1 MSPRPWYLVTFLLS
15 GMFWTFIA
23 VATDTAFYTGPAAT
37 ESFRSLYDH
46 LRRAPVITPL
56 NNLLYNTQTSNLAE
70 HGLHPHYQHL
80 FANLPQLLG
89 PALVI
94 LISMA
99 WPLTLDNFKSIIR
112 NSRLVSA
119 TTGILILSVIPHQEP
134 RFLLPCVPLLLTCI
148 LLPASERLLT
158 LFWTTWLLFNSLL
171 AILMGSYHQAGIVPA
186 QLSLPS
192 LVPQSLNDTHASAHN
207 VEIFW
212 WKTYPPPTYLLGSP
226 PPSHPKTGKPLNI
239 STVPLMGL
247 PQSEL
252 VFMLMQ
258 HVPTCDPSLIDYLS
272 IHKQHTE
279 VLVAAPVSAWR
290 LPDNK
295 YPDISD
301 FSFQVS
307 FSQPKASLGL
317 RQVAQFRRHV
327 NLDDM
332 DFGDDG
338 VWGTLARVVGRRGL
352 GIWRVE
358 RICEGRRDATGEEE
372 GEDGMFVM
380 DGDW

>member
-15 GMFWTFIA
+15 GVFWTSIA

-37 ESFRSLYDH
+37 ESFRSLYNH

-89 PALVI
+89 PALPI

-148 LLPASERLLT
+148 RLPTSERLLT
-158 LFWTTWLLFNSLL
+158 LFWATWVLFNSLL
-171 AILMGSYHQAGIVPA
+171 AILMGSYHQTGIVPA

-192 LVPQSLNDTHASAHN
+192 LVPQSLNDTHSSAHN
-207 VEIFW
+207 VEVFW

-247 PQSEL
+247 AQSEL

-272 IHKQHTE
+272 IHKQRTE
-279 VLVAAPVSAWR
+279 VLVAAPLAAWR

-295 YPDISD
+295 YPDTSD
-301 FSFQVS
+301 FSFHVS
-307 FSQPKASLGL
+307 FSQPKARLGL
-317 RQVAQFRRHV
+317 RQIAQFRRHV
-327 NLDDM
+327 NLDDI
-332 DFGDDG
+332 DLGDDG
-338 VWGTLARVVGRRGL
+338 LWGTLERVVGRRGL

-358 RICEGRRDATGEEE
+358 RICDGRRDAAGEG

-380 DGDW
+380 GGDW